1 MILVDKNIKA
11 LSAEGK
17 LIKEA
22 YTEENVNSIS
32 YDLTLGSFA
41 DKTETE
47 KKLIPGATVIIK
59 TKEELCIPDNITGRV
74 GEKNSLLR
82 MGLKVDGPQYQPGHT
97 TYAFLRVQNISA
109 DEITLKVGMHIAQ
122 IYFEELKEQPEKTYA
137 EQKNASFQ
145 NEDEYRHFGKYE
157 EEYRKN
163 IKSFEKMQDIKENI
177 ESASHRIYGNVLT
190 LMGIIVAIFSLI
202 SINSRIFDGQTISPS
217 YIIAMNLSLTF
228 CIAVM
233 LGMILFLINKGK
245 GKAFAIIYGIVLL
258 VLGVA
263 AVVFCL
269 KF

>member
-1 MILVDKNIKA
+1 MILVDKNIKE

-41 DKTETE
+41 DKAETE

-59 TKEELCIPDNITGRV
+59 TKEKLSIPDNITGRV

-97 TYAFLRVQNISA
+97 TYAFLRIQNISA

-122 IYFEELKEQPEKTYA
+122 IYFEELKERPEKTYA
-137 EQKNASFQ
+137 EQENASFQ

-157 EEYRKN
+157 EAYRKN
-163 IKSFEKMQDIKENI
+163 IKAFEKMQDIKENI
-177 ESASHRIYGNVLT
+177 ERRHAAWATGPETGIRMEVLT
-190 LMGIIVAIFSLI
+190 TLPGMHLYTANYLAPKTACKDDARYDTKSL
-202 SINSRIFDGQTISPS
+202 
-217 YIIAMNLSLTF
+217 
-228 CIAVM
+228 
-233 LGMILFLINKGK
+233 
-245 GKAFAIIYGIVLL
+245 
-258 VLGVA
+258 
-263 AVVFCL
+263 
-269 KF
+269 

>member
-109 DEITLKVGMHIAQ
+109 SESG
-122 IYFEELKEQPEKTYA
+122 
-137 EQKNASFQ
+137 NAYST
-145 NEDEYRHFGKYE
+145 
-157 EEYRKN
+157 
-163 IKSFEKMQDIKENI
+163 DI
-177 ESASHRIYGNVLT
+177 
-190 LMGIIVAIFSLI
+190 F
-202 SINSRIFDGQTISPS
+202 
-217 YIIAMNLSLTF
+217 
-228 CIAVM
+228 
-233 LGMILFLINKGK
+233 
-245 GKAFAIIYGIVLL
+245 
-258 VLGVA
+258 
-263 AVVFCL
+263 
-269 KF
+269 

>member
-1 MILVDKNIKA
+1 MILVDKNIKE

-41 DKTETE
+41 DAAEIE
-47 KKLIPGATVIIK
+47 KKLMPGATVMIK
-59 TKEELCIPDNITGRV
+59 TKEKLSIPDNITGRV

-122 IYFEELKEQPEKTYA
+122 IYFEELKERPERTYA
-137 EQKNASFQ
+137 EQENASFQ

-157 EEYRKN
+157 QEYKKN
-163 IKSFEKMQDIKENI
+163 IKAYEQIKEDI
-177 ESASHRIYGNVLT
+177 ENASNRIYGNVLT

-233 LGMILFLINKGK
+233 LGMILFLINKGR
-245 GKAFAIIYGIVLL
+245 GKTFAIIYGMVLL
-258 VLGVA
+258 ILGIA

>member
-1 MILVDKNIKA
+1 MILVDKNIKE

-41 DKTETE
+41 DKAETE

-59 TKEELCIPDNITGRV
+59 TKEKLSIPDNITGRV

-122 IYFEELKEQPEKTYA
+122 IYFEELKERPEKHMQSRKMHPFRTKMSIDIL
-137 EQKNASFQ
+137 ENTKKPIEKILKLSRKCRISKRILRV
-145 NEDEYRHFGKYE
+145 RH
-157 EEYRKN
+157 
-163 IKSFEKMQDIKENI
+163 
-177 ESASHRIYGNVLT
+177 
-190 LMGIIVAIFSLI
+190 IVFMEMS
-202 SINSRIFDGQTISPS
+202 
-217 YIIAMNLSLTF
+217 
-228 CIAVM
+228 
-233 LGMILFLINKGK
+233 
-245 GKAFAIIYGIVLL
+245 
-258 VLGVA
+258 
-263 AVVFCL
+263 
-269 KF
+269 